1 MCPVRTVEEHQAV
14 VTALLAPLGEEEV
27 PLAAAHNRVLARDVT
42 AQVSLPGFDNSAMD
56 GYVARAPD
64 VADLPVRLPV
74 ADDVPAG
81 RTDVRPLERGTVQRI
96 MTVAPLPQG
105 AEVVVPVALP
115 DGATAVVETM
125 GRAQV

>member
-96 MTVAPLPQG
+96 MTGDRKSTRLNSSHANISY
-105 AEVVVPVALP
+105 
-115 DGATAVVETM
+115 
-125 GRAQV
+125 